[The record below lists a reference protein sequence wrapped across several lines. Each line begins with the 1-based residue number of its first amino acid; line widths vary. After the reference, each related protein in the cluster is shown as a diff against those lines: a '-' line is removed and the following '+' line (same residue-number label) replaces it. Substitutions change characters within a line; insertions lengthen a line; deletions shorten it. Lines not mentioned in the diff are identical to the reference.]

1 MNKLNVILLIIDI
14 IITLIAVSY
23 IMYRVNNEK
32 LNHNKNKL
40 IDSEGECLKV
50 YKNKYDLLMKIIEI
64 TQSKYKIDSKVFED
78 AKQIDITSLD
88 SFKNEKLLNKC
99 FKEVLQIREDNTKV
113 RETKAYKEL
122 ISDYN
127 KNEILLVSLRSYHNK
142 YTLIFNDMIKKFPY
156 NIISKIKRYNIN
168 SLIEGSEI
176 DNNFNNNLEV

>member
-1 MNKLNVILLIIDI
+1 MNKLNVILLIIDLI
-14 IITLIAVSY
+14 IILGAISY

-32 LNHNKNKL
+32 LKHNKNKL
-40 IDSEGECLKV
+40 VDSEGECLKV

-78 AKQIDITSLD
+78 AKEIDITSLD

-122 ISDYN
+122 INDYN

-156 NIISKIKRYNIN
+156 NIISKFKRYNIN

>member
-14 IITLIAVSY
+14 IITLAAVSY

-122 ISDYN
+122 ISEYN